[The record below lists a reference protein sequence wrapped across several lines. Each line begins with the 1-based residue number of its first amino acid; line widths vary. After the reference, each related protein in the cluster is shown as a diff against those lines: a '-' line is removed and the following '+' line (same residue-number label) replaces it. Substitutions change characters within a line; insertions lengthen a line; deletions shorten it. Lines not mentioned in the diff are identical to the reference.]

1 MRGFDVY
8 AIVDPREHGA
18 VARTLRLIALGGP
31 RLAVQLRA
39 KGAGPEVHAA
49 ALEALAPDAER
60 CGAALFVS
68 TYVELAARAGVGVH
82 LPEDAPELH
91 AVRRLVPG
99 PVGASCHD
107 ADGLR
112 RRAGADFAVL
122 GPIAE
127 VPGKASPLGWSAFR
141 ALAEVA
147 PMPVYALGG
156 ITSPD
161 DVRAARD
168 HGARGVAALRA
179 LSGPDAEAVLTRWL
193 AASGTMRP

>member
-68 TYVELAARAGVGVH
+68 THVE
-82 LPEDAPELH
+82 H
-91 AVRRLVPG
+91 ADP
-99 PVGASCHD
+99 S
-107 ADGLR
+107 
-112 RRAGADFAVL
+112 AGADFAVL

-127 VPGKASPLGWSAFR
+127 VPGKATPLGWSAFR